1 MIHTEQG
8 SHARQLDAMI
18 YQLHQIACW
27 TQSPAVKDR
36 ALQAADHLCV
46 LLALTI
52 QEDKTTAPQATEEPR
67 TPRRDPRPIPGTEQN
82 GPKQQTL
89 F

>member
-1 MIHTEQG
+1 
-8 SHARQLDAMI
+8 MI

-52 QEDKTTAPQATEEPR
+52 QEDKTAPQATEEPR
-67 TPRRDPRPIPGTEQN
+67 TPRRDLKPILGTEQR
-82 GPKQQTL
+82 QQTL